1 MIDRNH
7 IIRLVLNKCVSL
19 YDEMVAEMYQTDET
33 GRIYGMVP
41 KVLIIKYGPGS
52 REKDDFILSDIWNT
66 WCYYDGK
73 LEDSENKR
81 REWVKKSISG
91 RFYAEALAEFMIDGE
106 MGHVY
111 LNYYFGPRWAKGIH
125 YILEECDGGIR
136 FAQEETLWVS

>member
-52 REKDDFILSDIWNT
+52 REKDDF
-66 WCYYDGK
+66 
-73 LEDSENKR
+73 NKR